1 MFRAQA
7 VLLASACLALAP
19 AAFAETHHASHK
31 PHAKG
36 HVEEAPSRKAKLRR
50 TSEADATPAEG
61 RKVHAEKAA
70 STSKHRRAADEEADA
85 GPSKSSKRH
94 KRADTAD
101 AAPSKSSRHHGKSS
115 HADEEADAAPSKSS
129 RRHGKTAVAERAE
142 ATTSKASKRR
152 HEEARAEEEDQAD
165 AAPRS
170 RRERARAEEG
180 EGSPLIRADVRSTR
194 TCVAAHVRL
203 HGRPHGS
210 RARLALQRECA
221 KEVEAA
227 RRRAEEEI
235 AIRTWTPPHGPLIY
249 QGALPRSTAPAA
261 EPPTAAP
268 PTAEPPIAAP
278 PISALPTDPAAA
290 APAAPTDQTARA
302 DASTP
307 PPSPSAPASG
317 VATVAQAPAPQA
329 SGGIF
334 GLFRRR
340 GALERKPGEPAPTL
354 AELVGSDE
362 TRLKAELGE
371 PELMR
376 AEGDGALWTY
386 RLPACALY
394 VFLGRDASTSPWKVK
409 GAQAGPLKRGEQP
422 PEVDVCLKSGRS

>member
-31 PHAKG
+31 AHAKG
-36 HVEEAPSRKAKLRR
+36 HAEETPSKAKLRR
-50 TSEADATPAEG
+50 AAEADEPPA
-61 RKVHAEKAA
+61 VPKAHVVKA
-70 STSKHRRAADEEADA
+70 SLKGKHRDAADEEVDA
-85 GPSKSSKRH
+85 VRSKSSKRH
-94 KRADTAD
+94 KTAKADE
-101 AAPSKSSRHHGKSS
+101 AASKASRHHGKSH
-115 HADEEADAAPSKSS
+115 HADEEADAAPSKSLG
-129 RRHGKTAVAERAE
+129 RHGKTATAEEAE

-152 HEEARAEEEDQAD
+152 HEEAHAEEDGA
-165 AAPRS
+165 
-170 RRERARAEEG
+170 
-180 EGSPLIRADVRSTR
+180 GSPLIRSDVRSTKA
-194 TCVAAHVRL
+194 CVAANVRL

-227 RRRAEEEI
+227 RRHAEEQI
-235 AIRTWTPPHGPLIY
+235 AIRNWTPPHGPLIY

-261 EPPTAAP
+261 EPPIGAS
-268 PTAEPPIAAP
+268 PIPAP
-278 PISALPTDPAAA
+278 PISTLPADPAAA
-290 APAAPTDQTARA
+290 AAAASVDQSARTDT
-302 DASTP
+302 STP
-307 PPSPSAPASG
+307 PPPSAPAAG
-317 VATVAQAPAPQA
+317 AATVAQTPAPQA

-334 GLFRRR
+334 GLFRHR
-340 GALERKPGEPAPTL
+340 GAPAPERKPGEPAPTL

-394 VFLGRDASTSPWKVK
+394 VFLGRDTPTSAWKVK
-409 GAQAGPLKRGEQP
+409 GAQAGPLKRGEQA